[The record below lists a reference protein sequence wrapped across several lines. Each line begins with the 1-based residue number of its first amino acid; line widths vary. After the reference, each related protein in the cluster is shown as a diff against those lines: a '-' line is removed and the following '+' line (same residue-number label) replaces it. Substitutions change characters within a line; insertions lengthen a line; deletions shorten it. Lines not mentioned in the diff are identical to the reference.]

1 MGKIMVA
8 QPTVSDIGEFGL
20 IARLQRFI
28 PKFVPSGVITGIG
41 DDAAVIRLDD
51 QREILVTCDI
61 QIEGQHFRSNHLS
74 RYQLG
79 RRAAAV
85 NLSDIAAMGGKPL
98 CALTSLA
105 FPQSL
110 PLVDFDDLYRGI
122 CDQLAEFSAAIIGGN
137 LAQSD
142 CGLIIDITLI
152 GMVEFGQ
159 FLLRSG
165 AKPNDR
171 IFVTGPLGASA
182 AGFAIL
188 EHYGPAFPKQFDPLV
203 QKHLQPIPRIAAGQ
217 MLAQCGFATAMID
230 ISDGLAGDLQHIL
243 AASQVGAELYQYRI
257 PLPDL
262 LLQACELVNCS
273 VWDIVLYGGE
283 DYELLVTMKPETPDA
298 LLATIAQQCN
308 ISLFEIGCVRA
319 PEAGCF
325 LIDSKGK
332 KISIEAKAWDHFSH
346 RSISS

>member
-1 MGKIMVA
+1 MVA
-8 QPTVSDIGEFGL
+8 HATVTDIGEFGL

-28 PKFVPSGVITGIG
+28 PKLVPSGVIAGIG

-51 QREILVTCDI
+51 QREMLVTCDI
-61 QIEGQHFRSNHLS
+61 QIEGQHFRSDHLS

-79 RRAAAV
+79 RRAMAV

-98 CALTSLA
+98 YALTSLA
-105 FPQSL
+105 FPQTLSL
-110 PLVDFDDLYRGI
+110 ADFDDIYRGLS
-122 CDQLAEFSAAIIGGN
+122 DQLAEFSAAIIGGN

-152 GMVEFGQ
+152 GMAEFGQ

-165 AKPNDR
+165 AKPDDR

-182 AGFAIL
+182 AGLAIL
-188 EHYGPAFPKQFDPLV
+188 EHYGLAFPKQFDHLV

-230 ISDGLAGDLQHIL
+230 ISDGLAGDLGHIL
-243 AASQVGAELYQYRI
+243 DASQVGAEIYQHRI

-262 LLQACELVNCS
+262 LLEACELVNRS

-283 DYELLVTMKPETPDA
+283 DYELLVTMKPDTPDA
-298 LLATIAQQCN
+298 LLATIAQQSN
-308 ISLFEIGCVRA
+308 TTLFEIGCIRA

-325 LIDSKGK
+325 LIDSEGK
-332 KISIEAKAWDHFSH
+332 RISMQSKAWDHFSH
-346 RSISS
+346 RSTS